1 MAGSID
7 RQRLERALPDTSGT
21 VRVGGL
27 DQPVEIVRDSLGIPH
42 VRATSLRDAFF
53 GQGFAHAQDRRWQ
66 LSLIHISEPTRPY

>member
-7 RQRLERALPDTSGT
+7 RQRLERALPDTSGI

-53 GQGFAHAQDRRWQ
+53 G
-66 LSLIHISEPTRPY
+66 